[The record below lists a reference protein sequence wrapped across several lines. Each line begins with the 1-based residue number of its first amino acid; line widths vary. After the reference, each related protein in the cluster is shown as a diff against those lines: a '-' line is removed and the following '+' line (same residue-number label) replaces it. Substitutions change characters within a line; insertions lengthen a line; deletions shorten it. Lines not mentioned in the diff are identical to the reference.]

1 LLNILHGLSQGQ
13 SYLYSFGPKNAW
25 SNSEKLFGTV
35 MPILDIKHV
44 TTYRYSRRVSF
55 GKHRMMLLPRDD
67 GNQKVIAYELQVR
80 PEPIRIDW
88 SRDAFDNHVATAQ
101 FDQRAEELSFVSK
114 VRLDHVPANFRA
126 SDIDPSATRYPFTYS
141 ADDRTALNRY
151 LRPPTSRRTLNRWSA
166 QFLTN
171 DNSTDLFNF
180 LVDMTRTVKQTIK
193 HESRHEEGIQDPV
206 QTLSL
211 TSGSCRDVAVL
222 MIGALRSRGIAAR
235 FVSGY
240 VHLIDDDEHDED
252 EENIAGGNT
261 HAWVQVYVPGPGW
274 VDFDPAA
281 GVTENHTLIRVA
293 TVEDP
298 HEAIPLQGTWYGSPS
313 DHLAMN
319 VAVRVR
325 AERFSANTGR

>member
-1 LLNILHGLSQGQ
+1 MHAATLS
-13 SYLYSFGPKNAW
+13 SHI
-25 SNSEKLFGTV
+25 GTA

-55 GKHRMMLLPRDD
+55 GQHRMMLLPRDD
-67 GNQKVIAYELQVR
+67 ENQKVIAYELQIT
-80 PEPIRIDW
+80 PQPKRIDW
-88 SRDAFDNHVATAQ
+88 SRDAFDNHVAIAQ
-101 FDQRAEELSFVSK
+101 FDQCAEELSFVSK
-114 VRLDHVPANFRA
+114 VRLDHAPANFRA
-126 SDIDPSATRYPFTYS
+126 SDVDPSASHYPFTYS
-141 ADDRTALNRY
+141 ADDRAALNRY
-151 LRPPTSRRTLNRWSA
+151 LRLPASRRTIDRWSA
-166 QFLTN
+166 QFLAN
-171 DNSTDLFNF
+171 DNSANLYDL
-180 LVDMTRTVKQTIK
+180 LVDMTRAIKQTIK

-211 TSGSCRDVAVL
+211 ASGSCRDVAVL
-222 MIGALRSRGIAAR
+222 MIAALRSRGIAAR

-240 VHLIDDDEHDED
+240 VHLIDDDEDD
-252 EENIAGGNT
+252 ADDIDGGNT

-293 TVEDP
+293 TVQEP
-298 HEAIPLQGTWYGSPS
+298 REAIPLQGTWYGSSS

-325 AERFSANTGR
+325 AQEVSSDRDR